1 MLGQRARYV
10 KNYTHKAIEKF
21 PNSLSFCSTFKFLKF
36 LKIIAELYPNFES
49 FQMY

>member
-10 KNYTHKAIEKF
+10 KNYTHKTIEKF
-21 PNSLSFCSTFKFLKF
+21 LSSLSFCSTFKFLK
-36 LKIIAELYPNFES
+36 IIAELYLNFES